1 MPADRPLPDAE
12 HAAPPTAV
20 PRKPLPSCAT
30 WPTAGE
36 GERLGGP
43 AMVTVMLPLH
53 ACRGC
58 AAWWGEDNVAARV
71 QRISVPGL
79 LQLLARAEEAERGR
93 LPACRLPSEQGP
105 GIAGTGFARAWR
117 GLPSRTRPT
126 APRPARPCDA
136 PRRERRGRSR

>member
-1 MPADRPLPDAE
+1 MPADRPVPDAE

-36 GERLGGP
+36 GERVGGP

-117 GLPSRTRPT
+117 VWPT
-126 APRPARPCDA
+126 GTEPDA
-136 PRRERRGRSR
+136 PAAAAGGTRLRRRRRR